1 MKPILKILLAIT
13 VIIILNAVPVTGVAA
28 QNITGNLQDEIADE
42 QTVAEELV
50 DDENA
55 EAVEEEEEELSDF
68 EAAIEDR
75 EVIEGLFTFYRS
87 EEDGSV
93 LMKIMPDQLD
103 VIYLVSPTMDSGS
116 GEKGMWG
123 AMMWYEKPIVFH
135 KEPGMIQLIEIN
147 TRFRADDERTT
158 KLLERM
164 YSNSIIAS
172 VTIEAEDEE
181 TEAILIDLGTIF
193 IDDFMGFAAD
203 LEYQL
208 DYENSKFTTLKAFPR
223 NVNIGVELAFT
234 TDIAPASLTLP
245 DARSMR
251 VGFFYD
257 ISERPDTGYM
267 PRYADNRVGYFT
279 TTFKDFTDDR
289 DPDRFKR
296 YAQRWHLEKKYPYEQ
311 MSPPKEPIVYWLEN
325 TVPEQYREALTEGIL
340 MWNVAYEAIGIK
352 DAIVVKQM
360 PDDADWD
367 PADVRYSTIRW
378 YSAIDAG
385 FAIGPSRVDPF
396 TGQIYDADIGVSI
409 DMPYGNFVNYLTEVG
424 IIDDTEPLIPSGDRF
439 DPIIEQRL
447 NEISLLSNISAMN
460 FLKVTGIIEPG
471 SGKEV
476 EFVNQYLRTLICHEV
491 GHTLGLRHNFKGS
504 RGIPTDKLHDKDFTG
519 EHGTC
524 CSVMDYDVANIAPPG
539 VKQGYYWSPSI
550 GAYDF
555 WAIEYGYSI
564 LDAETPED
572 ELPALGEIASYGAR
586 QFHAYGTDPDAHTG
600 TYSMDP
606 DCVAWDMGDDPFLYY
621 EGSLANMRELWDKLE
636 EYWDKPGTDYKWLR
650 ASYMGAFFEYWM
662 AGRTI
667 KRFVG
672 SIKHNR
678 YHIGDPN
685 SEPPY
690 VPTPGDVQR
699 RALEFL
705 DEHIWSEN
713 AFDFDPEMLNKLEGQ
728 RESEFDYSIFSQPHD
743 FQVHANV
750 LRMQGH
756 TLTWIYDPVV
766 MTRLVDM
773 RYKYPEGVEPF
784 YLEDMFL
791 FVRDA
796 IWKEIDNS
804 RDINSFRRNLQRF
817 HLNILL
823 KMVIDPAPGTPD
835 DARALARMDIVHI
848 ADAIDSALIGHQLD
862 YMTRAHLSEVE
873 ARINAALSAGLEYPG
888 YNWAWVY

>member
-1 MKPILKILLAIT
+1 MKSILKILLAIT
-13 VIIILNAVPVTGVAA
+13 VIIILNALPVTGVAA
-28 QNITGNLQDEIADE
+28 QNIAGNQQVENIDE
-42 QTVAEELV
+42 QAVAEELV
-50 DDENA
+50 DDENK
-55 EAVEEEEEELSDF
+55 EAVEEEEEELSEF
-68 EAAIEDR
+68 FAAIEDR

-93 LMKIMPDQLD
+93 LMKILPDQLD

-164 YSNSIIAS
+164 YSNSIIS
-172 VTIEAEDEE
+172 STTITAEDEDS
-181 TEAILIDLGTIF
+181 EAILIDLGTVF
-193 IDDFMGFAAD
+193 IGDFMGFAGE
-203 LEYQL
+203 LEYRL
-208 DYENSKFTTLKAFPR
+208 DYENSKFTTMKAFPR
-223 NVNIGVELAFT
+223 NVNFGVELAFT

-251 VGFFYD
+251 VVLFYD

-267 PRYADNRVGYFT
+267 PRYADNRVGYFS
-279 TTFKDFTDDR
+279 TTFKDFTDDK
-289 DPDRFKR
+289 DPERFKR

-325 TVPEQYREALTEGIL
+325 TVPEQYREALTDGIL
-340 MWNVAYEAIGIK
+340 MWNKAFEDIGIK

-360 PDDADWD
+360 PDDAEWD

-409 DMPYGNFVNYLTEVG
+409 DMPYGSFRGFLQYAG
-424 IIDDTEPLIPSGDRF
+424 ILDDTNSLIPEGNRF
-439 DPIIEQRL
+439 DPFVEQRL
-447 NEISLLSNISAMN
+447 NEISMLSNFNAMN
-460 FLKVTGIIEPG
+460 FLKVSGVFAPG
-471 SGKEV
+471 SEA
-476 EFVNQYLRTLICHEV
+476 EDEYVNAYLKGLICHEV

-504 RGIPTDKLHDKDFTG
+504 RQIPTSKLHDIEFTS
-519 EHGTC
+519 EHGIT
-524 CSVMDYDVANIAPPG
+524 SSIMDYDVANIAPPG
-539 VKQGYYWSPSI
+539 VEQGEYFSSTI
-550 GAYDF
+550 GDYDR
-555 WAIEYGYSI
+555 WAIEYGYTI

-572 ELPALGEIASYGAR
+572 ELSALGEIASQGAK
-586 QFHAYGTDPDAHTG
+586 QFHAYGTDQDAHSG
-600 TYSMDP
+600 TWSMDP

-621 EGSLANMRELWDKLE
+621 EGSLANMREMWDKLE

-650 ASYMGAFFEYWM
+650 ASYMAAFFEYWM

-672 SIKHNR
+672 SIEHNR

-699 RALEFL
+699 HALEFL
-705 DEHIWSEN
+705 DEYIWSED
-713 AFDFDPEMLNKLEGQ
+713 AFDFDAELINKLGGQVEGD
-728 RESEFDYSIFSQPHD
+728 FDWSIFSQPHD

-784 YLEDMFL
+784 NIEDMFL

-796 IWKEIDNS
+796 IWKEIELGRN
-804 RDINSFRRNLQRF
+804 INSFRRNLQRF
-817 HLNILL
+817 HLDILL
-823 KMVIDPAPGTPD
+823 KMVIEPAPGTPD
-835 DARALARMDIVHI
+835 DARALARMDIMHI
-848 ADAIDSALIGHQLD
+848 ADAIDSALMGHQLD